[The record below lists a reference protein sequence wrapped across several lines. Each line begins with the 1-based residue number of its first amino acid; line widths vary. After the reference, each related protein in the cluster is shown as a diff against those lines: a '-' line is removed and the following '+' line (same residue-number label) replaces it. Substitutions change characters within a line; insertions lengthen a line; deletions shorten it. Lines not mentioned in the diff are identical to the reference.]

1 MAEQEKEEFAF
12 IKEKIKEKPVNKKRL
27 FKHGMYTVGFA
38 VIFGVVS
45 CFVFTCLRPVMENWL
60 HPKADST
67 ITIPGDEW
75 STEAET
81 EEKKEPKRGN
91 RTGTCFGRGTT
102 GIRYSKKTGIRIIRL
117 SDAPE

>member
-1 MAEQEKEEFAF
+1 M
-12 IKEKIKEKPVNKKRL
+12 
-27 FKHGMYTVGFA
+27 
-38 VIFGVVS
+38 IFGVVS

-81 EEKKEPKRGN
+81 EEKKEPAKEEPKQEAGA
-91 RTGTCFGRGTT
+91 CFGRGTT
-102 GIRYSKKTGIRIIRL
+102 GIRYSKKTGIRIIGL